1 MDEVEQTLEAD
12 PSTAS
17 ETSDASVSEQEPA
30 ESSAAEGES
39 EESLLSVV
47 QSAVRQEI
55 GDPEDT
61 GSDPPADQTE
71 EVVSA
76 DEGDSGYET
85 PEAETDV
92 PADGEA
98 YTDVP
103 FHTHPRFKQLIEE
116 RNRYRTDS
124 DQYQKVQDFMSSN
137 NLSEQDA
144 AEAFRVAA
152 MMKNNPSE
160 AYEIVK
166 SHLDALAQATGQVLP
181 EDIQTKLNEGYMD
194 EDAAKELSRSRAE
207 VQRERYLR
215 EQQQTQYR
223 DQAAKAQFNMLTNTI
238 NDWEEN
244 TRQSD
249 PDYSLKRDEID
260 DRVRVLISQEGR
272 PSTPEAALRL
282 ANTAY
287 DQVNERF
294 KQRQPE
300 KQPIK
305 PVSGGKLGGT
315 PTPEPKSLHDVIN
328 MTLRG

>member
-55 GDPEDT
+55 GDPEDI
-61 GSDPPADQTE
+61 GSDTPADQTE

-76 DEGDSGYET
+76 DEGDSAYET
-85 PEAETDV
+85 PEAETAV

-152 MMKNNPSE
+152 LMKNDPAQ

-166 SHLDALAQATGQVLP
+166 SHLDALAKATGQVLP

-194 EDAAKELSRSRAE
+194 EDAAKELSRARAE
-207 VQRERYLR
+207 IERERYLR
-215 EQQQTQYR
+215 EQSTNKFEET
-223 DQAAKAQFNMLTNTI
+223 AAKSQFNMLTNTI
-238 NDWEEN
+238 NSWEES

-249 PDYSLKRDEID
+249 PDYNLKRDEID
-260 DRVRVLISQEGR
+260 DRVRVLVSQEGR
-272 PSTPEAALRL
+272 PATAEAALRL

-287 DQVNERF
+287 EQVNQRF
-294 KQRQPE
+294 RDRQPE

-315 PTPEPKSLHDVIN
+315 PTPEPKSLQDVIG
-328 MTLRG
+328 MALRG